1 MEELEQARCELELV
15 IKGEIK
21 ADDACVMVQN
31 WLRLTCYDLSH
42 GVAIHSTKQGRA
54 NALEL
59 VKESAP
65 EFYDD
70 VKTMAKMIF
79 KAGQTTKHK

>member
-15 IKGEIK
+15 MKGKMK

-31 WLRLTCYDLSH
+31 WLQLTCYDLAH
-42 GVAIHSTKQGRA
+42 GVSNHTTKQGRA
-54 NALEL
+54 TALES

-70 VKTMAKMIF
+70 VKTMAKIIF

>member
-1 MEELEQARCELELV
+1 MEELEKARCELDLV
-15 IKGEIK
+15 IKGEMK
-21 ADDACVMVQN
+21 ADGACVMVQN
-31 WLRLTCYDLSH
+31 WLQLTCYDLANAVSSH
-42 GVAIHSTKQGRA
+42 TTKQGRA
-54 NALEL
+54 AALES